1 MREISNA
8 IVRCF
13 LGGQAGKLRNA
24 RIPSIRADNE
34 IRFNMQLGSA
44 FPSGR
49 HAADSL
55 LIDEQF
61 VSRESGQEIDTR
73 CLRSRLSQHRIE
85 NSSADVVTE
94 GGSANR
100 LLGGSNDPS
109 PPGEGFDIVSH
120 AAGFLDFPG
129 ESEPFQ
135 GRGGACLDEMRAE
148 LLVACRIA
156 ITFDQGDAGASA
168 AEKYRGSAP
177 RNTRSDDCHIVLRP

>member
-49 HAADSL
+49 HADSL

-61 VSRESGQEIDTR
+61 VSRESGQEIDAR
-73 CLRSRLSQHRIE
+73 RLRSRLSQHRIE

-109 PPGEGFDIVSH
+109 PLGEGFDIVR
-120 AAGFLDFPG
+120 
-129 ESEPFQ
+129 SE
-135 GRGGACLDEMRAE
+135 E
-148 LLVACRIA
+148 
-156 ITFDQGDAGASA
+156 
-168 AEKYRGSAP
+168 
-177 RNTRSDDCHIVLRP
+177 